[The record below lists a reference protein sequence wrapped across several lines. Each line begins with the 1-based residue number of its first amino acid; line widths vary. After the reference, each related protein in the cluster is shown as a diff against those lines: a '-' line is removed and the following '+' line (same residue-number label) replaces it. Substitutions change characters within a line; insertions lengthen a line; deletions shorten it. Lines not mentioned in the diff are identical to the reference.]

1 MYLEAL
7 DQNGM
12 TTTPPGTLLPWLPR
26 LVLDS
31 TKRRWTGKPNLPTIM
46 TLPIAEIFDII
57 DEDVEELRFI
67 SKESIKQS
75 KVQDFLEI
83 SLQQGQLKFKEKKR
97 L

>member
-1 MYLEAL
+1 
-7 DQNGM
+7 
-12 TTTPPGTLLPWLPR
+12 
-26 LVLDS
+26 
-31 TKRRWTGKPNLPTIM
+31 M